1 MVAIA
6 ATSTDLVLWTAP
18 SFEANFGFW
27 FHVIGH
33 STVAV
38 LPVEYVLRLWSTPVA
53 GPDRSA
59 RHRRWR
65 YALTSVDTIDAAA
78 LAPSAVSAGLPQAMG

>member
-6 ATSTDLVLWTAP
+6 TLTDLVLWTAP

-33 STVAV
+33 STVAAF
-38 LPVEYVLRLWSTPVA
+38 LVECVLRLWSTPVA
-53 GPDRSA
+53 GPDGSA
-59 RHRRWR
+59 
-65 YALTSVDTIDAAA
+65 
-78 LAPSAVSAGLPQAMG
+78 